1 MIIAARSVLPP
12 AYRPHAGH
20 SAHFLQRLDRVDDR
34 QVELALTL
42 YNDPELVKATLAR
55 ASLPEQV
62 ERVAISL
69 EDPSEGPFVVVTR
82 EGRFVTCLG
91 AGMRQRHP
99 VLTRAQLDAAA
110 RQVERMRERLAQAGH
125 AKKHRGRVRKM
136 VFDVV
141 EGGEDVSREQVEAL
155 VRWEALLGETFV
167 RGVVD
172 HGVSLLEHAERVRSI
187 RVPKPR
193 HEELLHA
200 YHQDLYALA
209 HFYVLAGASEV
220 SRPWIERMA
229 TEALPASLTLYA
241 SELDVGYVSS
251 RAMWAAARW
260 PPLMAAQKR
269 TLREARGALQLS
281 DGYLGVA
288 AIGLGKRSKRVEA
301 QRAIASER
309 PRKPALEARAAVYRS
324 TLGMAFTHP
333 EQVSAWGLMR
343 GRVALSERVPG
354 LDAADVSDADA
365 RAALASAPGH
375 AARTADDISASAIA
389 LPSIVGAA
397 PHELYLPRA
406 TLDAIRTPWSME
418 KTIALLASQ
427 REAYGVREPA
437 RAAPSTGRNEPCPCG
452 SGHKRKRCC
461 A

>member
-1 MIIAARSVLPP
+1 
-12 AYRPHAGH
+12 
-20 SAHFLQRLDRVDDR
+20 
-34 QVELALTL
+34 
-42 YNDPELVKATLAR
+42 
-55 ASLPEQV
+55 
-62 ERVAISL
+62 
-69 EDPSEGPFVVVTR
+69 VV
-82 EGRFVTCLG
+82 
-91 AGMRQRHP
+91 
-99 VLTRAQLDAAA
+99 
-110 RQVERMRERLAQAGH
+110 
-125 AKKHRGRVRKM
+125 
-136 VFDVV
+136 
-141 EGGEDVSREQVEAL
+141 
-155 VRWEALLGETFV
+155 
-167 RGVVD
+167 
-172 HGVSLLEHAERVRSI
+172 
-187 RVPKPR
+187 
-193 HEELLHA
+193 
-200 YHQDLYALA
+200 
-209 HFYVLAGASEV
+209 
-220 SRPWIERMA
+220 
-229 TEALPASLTLYA
+229 
-241 SELDVGYVSS
+241 
-251 RAMWAAARW
+251 
-260 PPLMAAQKR
+260 
-269 TLREARGALQLS
+269 
-281 DGYLGVA
+281 

-301 QRAIASER
+301 QRAIANER

-437 RAAPSTGRNEPCPCG
+437 RAAPSAGRNEPCPCG

-461 A
+461 LRA